1 MSTYRFISAE
11 RASFPGSL
19 LCQVLEVSR
28 SGFLAWTR
36 RAPSDR
42 ALSDAWLT
50 ERVREIHER
59 ARGVYGT
66 RRVPA
71 ELRHAH
77 GVRIGRKRVER
88 LMQDAGLS
96 GLIKRR
102 RLSWRWRSAFA
113 PSPLRR
119 RSTVLAVQR

>member
-1 MSTYRFISAE
+1 VTALYPT
-11 RASFPGSL
+11 PGSP
-19 LCQVLEVSR
+19 SASAR
-28 SGFLAWTR
+28 STS
-36 RAPSDR
+36 APVAS
-42 ALSDAWLT
+42 
-50 ERVREIHER
+50 
-59 ARGVYGT
+59 YGT